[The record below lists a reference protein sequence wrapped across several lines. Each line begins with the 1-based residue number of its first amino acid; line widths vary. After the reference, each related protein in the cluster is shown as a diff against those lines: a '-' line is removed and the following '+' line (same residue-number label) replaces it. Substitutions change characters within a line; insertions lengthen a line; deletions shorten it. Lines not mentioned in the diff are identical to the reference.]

1 MREPHRKLLMSVVA
15 TLLLL
20 AGSAGHAW
28 ADSIVASEGFEGPGL
43 PLGWTLTGSF
53 GGVSVTGSGG
63 VSGAVPGLSPTQ
75 GSQFA
80 WIDNDPGGATF
91 GIDQSVL
98 ESPTFNITAG
108 ETISADVNFMS
119 NDSPSFTDFT
129 SVSLVSGN
137 SVVATLFTAQAGC
150 GNGTFIPDLLPPSP
164 GVALSPSTADFQGN
178 VVGPLDGIT
187 YGPTRGLNAF
197 CSNPPGG
204 SMGWVTTSYSSAPGT
219 YQLVFEVANAR
230 DNEVAS
236 ALAIDNVRITTPEP
250 GTLALLLIGLA
261 GLCVL
266 QGRRRFR
273 YGGGCNACNQAAIA

>member
-1 MREPHRKLLMSVVA
+1 MREPHRKFLMSVVA

-63 VSGAVPGLSPTQ
+63 VSSAAPGLSPTQ

-98 ESPTFNITAG
+98 ESPTFNITPG
-108 ETISADVNFMS
+108 ETISADVNFVS

-164 GVALSPSTADFQGN
+164 GVSTVALYGGLPGERG
-178 VVGPLDGIT
+178 GPARWHHLRPQRGSLTCLLFESAGRLDGL
-187 YGPTRGLNAF
+187 GEDF
-197 CSNPPGG
+197 VQSCPGNL
-204 SMGWVTTSYSSAPGT
+204 SAI
-219 YQLVFEVANAR
+219 FEVANAR
-230 DNEVAS
+230 
-236 ALAIDNVRITTPEP
+236 
-250 GTLALLLIGLA
+250 
-261 GLCVL
+261 
-266 QGRRRFR
+266 
-273 YGGGCNACNQAAIA
+273 